1 MDEAVSAREAVP
13 DLSNRDVTVA
23 ALGGLTL
30 DARVV
35 EPARMLARPTAP
47 GRPGGGM
54 MDEDWTPLLAGA
66 FLLES
71 RMNVCTSGDFGTG
84 GCWLFDS
91 GAAAGAVP
99 RRGGG

>member
-13 DLSNRDVTVA
+13 DLSNRDVTAA

-30 DARVV
+30 GARVV

-54 MDEDWTPLLAGA
+54 MDEDWAPLLVGT

-71 RMNVCTSGDFGTG
+71 RMNVCT
-84 GCWLFDS
+84 
-91 GAAAGAVP
+91 
-99 RRGGG
+99 RR

>member
-1 MDEAVSAREAVP
+1 MPAAGDVLVDEAVSAREAVP

-30 DARVV
+30 AARVV

-54 MDEDWTPLLAGA
+54 MDED
-66 FLLES
+66 
-71 RMNVCTSGDFGTG
+71 
-84 GCWLFDS
+84 
-91 GAAAGAVP
+91 
-99 RRGGG
+99 

>member
-30 DARVV
+30 GARVV

-54 MDEDWTPLLAGA
+54 MDEDWVPLLTGG

-71 RMNVCTSGDFGTG
+71 SVKACTSGD
-84 GCWLFDS
+84 S
-91 GAAAGAVP
+91 GNGLVLVFESDTAARAVP
-99 RRGGG
+99 RRE